1 MAHEEL
7 ARRLEELD
15 MSQGEAKEYGMLLAE
30 VQAHI
35 VQLLDLL
42 ESMYSFVSYILPVL
56 TIVCLRS

>member
-42 ESMYSFVSYILPVL
+42 ES
-56 TIVCLRS
+56 